1 MVLRR
6 SLVLLSTLL
15 IFSGIAT
22 GCAGEVSSPGLD
34 STSTWVVDDT
44 GLLSAEEATALSA
57 ELATFRQTE
66 KTTVRVR
73 ITEGWT
79 DVADVL
85 QLVDAAYPAQD
96 SVGLR
101 ALVLFDPSREAL
113 SIWLDVGLRWVFP
126 KEIVDRTNL
135 VATSATVERGLPVAV
150 SVWLEAISEQMRGF
164 PRTVSIEPSLSD
176 GAVHSESPE
185 DRLVRV
191 DGTWGEPAFPW
202 RSFVRSSGQSLRVRF
217 ASPAQMEEAPTGSR
231 RTLWAIARHAAPTD
245 LLFLGQASRP

>member
-22 GCAGEVSSPGLD
+22 GCAGDD
-34 STSTWVVDDT
+34 STPGPDATATWVVDDT
-44 GLLSAEEATALSA
+44 GLLSDEEASALSA
-57 ELATFRQTE
+57 VLATFWQTE
-66 KTTVRVR
+66 KTSVRVH
-73 ITEGWT
+73 ITAGWK

-85 QLVDAAYPAQD
+85 QLVDVAYPTQD

-150 SVWLEAISEQMRGF
+150 SVWLEAISEQLRGF
-164 PRTVSIEPSLSD
+164 PRTVSIEPTLSE
-176 GAVHSESPE
+176 AVMSSETPE

-191 DGTWGEPAFPW
+191 DGTWGETSFPW
-202 RSFVRSSGQSLRVRF
+202 RSFVRASGQELRVRF

-231 RTLWAIARHAAPTD
+231 RTLWAIARHTAPTD
-245 LLFLGQASRP
+245 LLFLGQATRP